1 MMTKAMK
8 YFFLCSVFFAAL
20 ITSCKNSKD
29 SEQKNLVFRYNESK
43 SITTL
48 DPAFARNLPLIWP
61 INQLYNG
68 LVQFDD
74 SLNIEPCIAKSWK
87 VSNDGKVFTFVLRND
102 VHFQNSE
109 IFPDSVGRKVVAGD
123 FVYSFNRIIDPS
135 IASPGSWVLS
145 VLDKNRIGSEN
156 GCVALNDSVFQVF
169 LSKPFPAF
177 LGMLT
182 MPFCF
187 VVPHEAIEKYG
198 KDFRSHPVGTGPF
211 YLKYWKE
218 GEKLVFRKNQNY
230 FEKDKNGNQLPYLEA
245 VSITFIADK
254 QSEFLE
260 FIKGNIDFISGVN
273 PASKDELLT
282 RTGKL
287 NPRYENRIKMLTGPY
302 LNTEYLGIL
311 VDSTVNSVKDNPLLI
326 KKVRQAIGYGIDRD
340 KLLMYLRSNNGYPA
354 HNGFVPNGMPSFN
367 NLTKGFDYNP
377 ELSRKLLKESGFYN
391 GKEMPAISLATTDD
405 YVDICEFIQHQLN
418 EIGFD
423 IKVDVF
429 PGASYREML
438 ANSKLSFFRASWVA
452 DYADPENYLTLFS
465 SNNFSPSGPNYTH
478 FSNSSF
484 DKLYSASLEEPIYQK
499 RLKNYSSMDSMVIAN
514 AVVIPLFY
522 DKVVRFVG
530 SEVEGME
537 CNPMNLLILKN
548 VRKSNKI
555 NK

>member
-1 MMTKAMK
+1 MK
-8 YFFLCSVFFAAL
+8 TTEMKRYFFYTVIFAIIFA
-20 ITSCKNSKD
+20 SCNRSTESK
-29 SEQKNLVFRYNESK
+29 QKNLVFRYNESK
-43 SITTL
+43 SITSL

-61 INQLYNG
+61 VNQLFNG

-74 SLNIEPCIAKSWK
+74 SLNIEPSIAKRWEISD
-87 VSNDGKVFTFVLRND
+87 DGKIFTFYLRKD
-102 VHFQNSE
+102 VYFHKSE
-109 IFPDSVGRKVVAGD
+109 IFPDSIGRRVVAND
-123 FVYSFNRIIDPS
+123 FVYSFNRILDPS
-135 IASPGSWVLS
+135 VASPGSWVLS
-145 VLDKNRIGSEN
+145 VLDRDKIGSKN
-156 GCVALNDSVFQVF
+156 GCIALNDSVFQVF

-187 VVPHEAIEKYG
+187 VVPFEAIDKYG
-198 KDFRSHPVGTGPF
+198 KDFRNKPIGTGPF

-218 GEKLVFRKNQNY
+218 GEKLIFRKNPNY
-230 FEKDKNGNQLPYLEA
+230 FEKDKEGNKLPYLEA

-260 FIKGNIDFISGVN
+260 FIKGNIDFISGVH

-287 NPRYENRIKMLTGPY
+287 NPRYADRIKMLTGPY

-311 VDSTVNSVKDNPLLI
+311 LDSTNSSSKDNPLLN

-340 KLLMYLRSNNGYPA
+340 KLMMYLRSNMGYPA

-377 ELSRKLLKESGFYN
+377 GLSRKLLKELGFNN

-418 EIGFD
+418 DLGFEVT
-423 IKVDVF
+423 VDVY

-465 SNNFSPSGPNYTH
+465 SSNFSPSGPNYTH
-478 FSNSSF
+478 YSNINF
-484 DKLYSASLEEPIYQK
+484 DKLYSEALAEPIYTRRIK
-499 RLKNYSSMDSMVIAN
+499 KYKEMDSMVIAE

-522 DKVVRFVG
+522 DKVVRFV
-530 SEVEGME
+530 SSDVEGME

-548 VRKSNKI
+548 VYKTEK
-555 NK
+555 K